1 MSSRN
6 SHGRG
11 RSASQRL
18 AFDAQSQQE
27 SNIDPRLDSSLFNI
41 DNGMGN
47 NDFTSSQTGQGMA
60 QSPIGGNPDY
70 STPGYPSNM
79 QGNTGFVPHTPTPPM
94 KRQISGN
101 GSASFATPQKTQY
114 GSPSMAHSSVGAPYT
129 PRQYN
134 NSGVLNS
141 PYQNSS
147 RGMAPSPLGMSVS
160 TNVDRFQNHND
171 FSTTLSPQVHQ
182 GFSNMGTTPQYR
194 GTHSSNDP
202 VTMLNSP
209 QGREG
214 MMAIANV
221 TQQRGG
227 QQMPHVS
234 NGSSN
239 AGAGAFGSGF
249 NHAVFTNQEHNWM
262 ALGGGDQPGLGDGQ
276 FMAGEESQFGNARQ
290 PFASARYPS
299 PDGLAHQ
306 SVGYQTYQHATDD
319 YEEEEE
325 AEEDQNES
333 DSDEDSEY
341 EAEKGTPSTVNT
353 TSHSTPSGA
362 NQNVS
367 KYQGIIQSE
376 SDYKALL
383 AKRAK
388 AAKDLVSKGR
398 QDTCPTQNDE
408 ICERVHELFDAI
420 MNTDGIV
427 DKKAQDGRK
436 AQAARRLDDN
446 YYSAEVVEI
455 ACWEMF
461 VSHIVCCYVH
471 I

>member
-6 SHGRG
+6 SLGRG
-11 RSASQRL
+11 RSASQHQ
-18 AFDAQSQQE
+18 AFDPRSQQE
-27 SNIDPRLDSSLFNI
+27 SNIDPRLDSSLFNN
-41 DNGMGN
+41 DSGMGN
-47 NDFTSSQTGQGMA
+47 NDFISSQTGQGIV
-60 QSPIGGNPDY
+60 QSPVGGRSDY

-79 QGNTGFVPHTPTPPM
+79 QGTGFVPHTPTPPL
-94 KRQISGN
+94 KPQISGN
-101 GSASFATPQKTQY
+101 SSASFATPQKTQY

-141 PYQNSS
+141 PYQTST
-147 RGMAPSPLGMSVS
+147 RAMAPSPLGMSVS
-160 TNVDRFQNHND
+160 THLNRFQNLHD
-171 FSTTLSPQVHQ
+171 FAATQSPQAHQ
-182 GFSNMGTTPQYR
+182 GFSNMNTTPQHR
-194 GTHSSNDP
+194 GQ
-202 VTMLNSP
+202 TM
-209 QGREG
+209 
-214 MMAIANV
+214 MTIANV
-221 TQQRGG
+221 SQQRGG
-227 QQMPHVS
+227 QQMPYVS
-234 NGSSN
+234 NHSSN
-239 AGAGAFGSGF
+239 AGSGAFGSGF
-249 NHAVFTNQEHNWM
+249 DLTALTSQEHNWM
-262 ALGGGDQPGLGDGQ
+262 ALGSGSQPGFGDGQ
-276 FMAGEESQFGNARQ
+276 FVAGEEPQPGNGLR
-290 PFASARYPS
+290 PFANAHYPS
-299 PDGLAHQ
+299 PDGLPHQ
-306 SVGYQTYQHATDD
+306 SLGYQTYQDATDD

-325 AEEDQNES
+325 PEEYQNES

-353 TSHSTPSGA
+353 TSQGTPSGP
-362 NQNVS
+362 NHNVS
-367 KYQGIIQSE
+367 KYQGIVKSE

-408 ICERVHELFDAI
+408 IRERVNELFDAI

-461 VSHIVCCYVH
+461 VSHIVCSYVH